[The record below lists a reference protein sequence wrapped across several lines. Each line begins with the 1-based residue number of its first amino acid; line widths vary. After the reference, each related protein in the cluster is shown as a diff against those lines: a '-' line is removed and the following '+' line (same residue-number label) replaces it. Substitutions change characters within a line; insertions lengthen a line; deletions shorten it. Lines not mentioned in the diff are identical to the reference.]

1 MPAVPRAASVW
12 PSDPPDCAR
21 RAARGAP
28 VDPAVMSRA
37 TFPAAARLLRP
48 TEFAA
53 GLAGKRVARGAYF
66 VVTSARVTP
75 DADGAGS
82 KPIARLGLIIAKR
95 FAQRATTRNALKR
108 VLREAFRAR
117 RLELEAADY
126 VVRLHR
132 RIEPCSLS
140 ALKSA
145 ARAEADTHFARVVR
159 P

>member
-1 MPAVPRAASVW
+1 
-12 PSDPPDCAR
+12 
-21 RAARGAP
+21 
-28 VDPAVMSRA
+28 MSRA

-66 VVTSARVTP
+66 VVTSVRPAP
-75 DADGAGS
+75 DADGTGPE
-82 KPIARLGLIIAKR
+82 PIARLGLIIAKR
-95 FAQRATTRNALKR
+95 FARRATTRNALKR

-117 RLELEAADY
+117 RLDLEAADY

-132 RIEPCSLS
+132 RIEPCSL
-140 ALKSA
+140 AVLKSA
-145 ARAEADTHFARVVR
+145 ARLEADSHFARVAR

>member
-1 MPAVPRAASVW
+1 MI
-12 PSDPPDCAR
+12 
-21 RAARGAP
+21 
-28 VDPAVMSRA
+28 SRA

-53 GLAGKRVARGAYF
+53 GLAGRRVARGAYF
-66 VVTSARVTP
+66 VVTTARPAPAEDGTTP
-75 DADGAGS
+75 

-95 FAQRATTRNALKR
+95 FAQRASTRNALKR

-117 RLELEAADY
+117 RSELEAADY

-132 RIEPCSLS
+132 RIEPCSLT

-145 ARAEADTHFARVVR
+145 ARLEADSHFARAIAKT
-159 P
+159 